1 MIKKISLSLV
11 FFTILIF
18 SSGICQHIAWND
30 TIQADLSV
38 TLKVYAEPNEV
49 PLNRTLRFIIQ
60 ISWKGDID
68 LVRLGEVEIPK
79 LTNLQSKGNSRKDR
93 VMIFSEGRETIKE
106 TVFLFSP
113 ETEGMAYIDPVAMTY
128 KDMTTGKIHSLKTKR
143 VCILVIKPV
152 PVEGESSSV
161 WIWIGTGGAAAGFA
175 AAFFLMMF
183 RRKGKKKEEKEEV
196 LVEELFLAELKEKVD
211 LTARDRHQVF
221 VLLSRLFRGYLSEKY
236 NMPAL
241 EATTELEATT
251 DKLLVTLNKKD
262 LDERLVRRCES
273 FFNKADKV
281 KFSGQKATRTE
292 LDEAYTMVETWLE
305 SHLKQAKEELL
316 NLQKKSKKRKREK

>member
-18 SSGICQHIAWND
+18 SSGICQHITWND

-93 VMIFSEGRETIKE
+93 VMIFSERRESIKE
-106 TVFLFSP
+106 TVYLFYP

-143 VCILVIKPV
+143 VGILVIKPV
-152 PVEGESSSV
+152 PEEGESSSV

-241 EATTELEATT
+241 EATT
-251 DKLLVTLNKKD
+251 DKLLATLNQKD
-262 LDERLVRRCES
+262 LDESLVRRCES
-273 FFNKADKV
+273 FFKKADIV
-281 KFSGQKATRTE
+281 KFSGQEATRAE